1 MSARALGAELGVSDS
16 LIGKIRRGEV
26 WTRDSGRARNDVPRR
41 AIIAALALA
50 GPRVSEACL
59 FDGAHMDFARGAI
72 RFPRVKTDASERVVP
87 MVPALR
93 EMLVAH
99 RAEFMYEPG
108 RPVFAT
114 RSGRRNTP
122 DNIRNR
128 ILAPA
133 RAARERAAARARAA
147 GDRAPTPHTLRRTFA
162 SILAECGVPP
172 RRAMYLLGHT
182 DSSFTMRVY
191 QQVLNMGEGAVEA
204 LENLLGEGLDEAR
217 STYSGRGVLPV
228 NCQSPRKVGFSG
240 GGLSLQQGSE
250 SGDLQAEQ

>member
-1 MSARALGAELGVSDS
+1 VTRA
-16 LIGKIRRGEV
+16 
-26 WTRDSGRARNDVPRR
+26 GRTIVPRR

-87 MVPALR
+87 MVPSLR
-93 EMLVAH
+93 EVLVAH

-108 RPVFAT
+108 QPVFAT

-133 RAARERAAARARAA
+133 NARANELLRERGLPEIANLK
-147 GDRAPTPHTLRRTFA
+147 PHTLRRMFA

-182 DSSFTMRVY
+182 DSSFTMRV
-191 QQVLNMGEGAVEA
+191 
-204 LENLLGEGLDEAR
+204 
-217 STYSGRGVLPV
+217 
-228 NCQSPRKVGFSG
+228 
-240 GGLSLQQGSE
+240 
-250 SGDLQAEQ
+250 